1 MTLQTAAA
9 TGRPARAR
17 GPMGAYGH
25 LLAIYLI
32 WGSTYLA
39 VKLCLSGPA
48 PLSPLHL
55 QVLREG
61 CGALL
66 LACITAVRHG
76 GPGRLSWREAGLCAL
91 TGILMW
97 VGGNALATSCAPY
110 AHSGFIV
117 MAMGTIPLW
126 CTLLDCVLNRARPT
140 PRVLAALPL
149 GLGGLV
155 MVVAPALSGQGAI
168 VTRHPV
174 VVVLVLQLAAVTW
187 ALGTVLQRRLAGR
200 LRPGWTAAIQMGV
213 AALILGGA
221 SSAGGWS
228 VPAHVGATQAASFAF
243 LVIFGSV
250 VAPASYIVVLRSFS
264 PEMASTFAYV
274 NPVVGVLLGWMVLG
288 ERPAALA
295 LAGMAVVLGSI
306 ALMMRRGA

>member
-1 MTLQTAAA
+1 M
-9 TGRPARAR
+9 R
-17 GPMGAYGH
+17 GPLGAYGH

-48 PLSPLHL
+48 PVSPLHL

-66 LACITAVRHG
+66 LAGLTAVRHG
-76 GPGRLSWREAGLCAL
+76 GPGRLDRRDAGLCAL
-91 TGILMW
+91 TGVLMW
-97 VGGNALATSCAPY
+97 VGGNALATACAPY

-126 CTLLDCVLNRARPT
+126 CTLFDCVLNRARPSA
-140 PRVLAALPL
+140 RILAALPL

-155 MVVAPALSGQGAI
+155 MVVAPALSGHGAI

-174 VVVLVLQLAAVTW
+174 AVVLVLQLAAITW

-213 AALILGGA
+213 AALILGCA
-221 SSAGGWS
+221 SSASGWS
-228 VPAHVGATQAASFAF
+228 IPAHVGTIQLAAFAF
-243 LVIFGSV
+243 LVVFGSV

-306 ALMMRRGA
+306 ALMMRRKG